1 MNTSDRFILNNSEA
15 FNSEYTVQGDLI
27 QPLNKTTRFE
37 TGLKTILRKAHS
49 DFESLIRSNKTQ
61 PYAVNPANSNRFG
74 YDQNVYSAYV
84 SVNKNF
90 KTFTARIGARLEHTT
105 VDGDFISTNT
115 KVVQRYTNIIPNV
128 LLTKQISKT
137 MNANFTYTMRLGRPS
152 IQSLNP
158 FVNNA
163 DSLNISFGN
172 PNLGPQ
178 YIHALTGQY
187 RIFKGAKF
195 ISFQTG
201 FNFSNNVIIQNPIF
215 DPAKGVTS
223 VTSAN
228 AGQIREFM
236 LGFTSNLPV
245 GKQWN
250 ISLNTMGRF
259 ARIRNSLQTS
269 FINTT
274 AGNANVNISFKA
286 TPKFTITSNTGYAM
300 PLRMP
305 NTTFPDNYFY
315 NLTFAYK
322 LLKDKLNVTA
332 SAMNF
337 FEDERKFKSITE
349 TQFFITEN
357 RNRVPFRNFA
367 VSLNYSFGKLKENV
381 SKKKGVNNDDQVQ

>member
-1 MNTSDRFILNNSEA
+1 
-15 FNSEYTVQGDLI
+15 
-27 QPLNKTTRFE
+27 
-37 TGLKTILRKAHS
+37 
-49 DFESLIRSNKTQ
+49 
-61 PYAVNPANSNRFG
+61 
-74 YDQNVYSAYV
+74 V

>member
-27 QPLNKTTRFE
+27 QPMNKTTRLE
-37 TGLKTILRKAHS
+37 TGLKTILRRAHS
-49 DFESLIRSNKTQ
+49 DFESLTRSNKAQ
-61 PYAVNPANSNRFG
+61 AYAVNPANSNRFG

-84 SVNKNF
+84 SINKNF
-90 KTFTARIGARLEHTT
+90 KTLSTRIGARVEHTE

-115 KVVQRYTNIIPNV
+115 TVEQRYTNIIPNI

-137 MNANFTYTMRLGRPS
+137 MNANLTYTMRLGRPS

-178 YIHALTGQY
+178 YIHNLMGQY
-187 RIFKGAKF
+187 RIFKGPKF

-201 FNFSNNVIIQNPIF
+201 FNFSNNVIIQNPTF
-215 DPAKGVTS
+215 DPVKGVTA

-250 ISLNTMGRF
+250 ISVNTSGRY

-274 AGNANVNISFKA
+274 AGNANVNISYKA
-286 TPKFTITSNTGYAM
+286 TPKFTIASSSGYTM

-305 NTTFPDNYFY
+305 NTTFPENYFY
-315 NLTFAYK
+315 NLSFAYK
-322 LLKDKLNVTA
+322 LLKDKLTVTA
-332 SAMNF
+332 NAMNF
-337 FEDERKFKSITE
+337 IEDERRFTSVTE

-357 RNRVPFRNFA
+357 NNKVPVRNFGLA
-367 VSLNYSFGKLKENV
+367 LTYNFGKLKENV
-381 SKKKGVNNDDQVQ
+381 SKKKGVTNDDQVQ